1 VTSVTLSDGPQPA
14 VAVSQ
19 DAQAAEVSPD
29 WVRIS
34 TASALALR
42 MRSGRFNRSFDN
54 GGINLLLNYTS
65 GCRSDCSYCGLARTR
80 PGDYE
85 DKSFIRVEWPLVETD
100 DLVDRMA
107 TREDSL
113 TRLCISMVTHGRAF
127 ADTCEITERIRRR
140 VRTPLSILVA
150 PPTLDRGRLERFAEL
165 GVDMIGIG
173 VDAVTEDLFA
183 RHRTDVPSGG
193 GLSWD
198 KYWEVVGDARD
209 VFGPWKVNCHTLVG
223 LGETDHD
230 MVDMFMRLRDRQI
243 LSYLFCFNPEAD
255 SRLGDRP
262 KSPMRRWRRIQLAKH
277 LIESEGFGWSQF
289 DFDSDGALTRIDGSG
304 RAGALVDEA
313 VVSGIP
319 FMTDGCPGEGGEPG
333 CTRPFGSYSPSE
345 PVRDY
350 PWTPATDDLRD
361 IVAEMALGDVLDLAG
376 SR

>member
-1 VTSVTLSDGPQPA
+1 
-14 VAVSQ
+14 
-19 DAQAAEVSPD
+19 
-29 WVRIS
+29 
-34 TASALALR
+34 
-42 MRSGRFNRSFDN
+42 
-54 GGINLLLNYTS
+54 
-65 GCRSDCSYCGLARTR
+65 
-80 PGDYE
+80 
-85 DKSFIRVEWPLVETD
+85 
-100 DLVDRMA
+100 
-107 TREDSL
+107 
-113 TRLCISMVTHGRAF
+113 MVTHGRAF

-173 VDAVTEDLFA
+173 IDAVTEDLFA
-183 RHRTDVPSGG
+183 RHRSEVPSGG

-223 LGETDHD
+223 LGETDRD

-255 SRLGDRP
+255 SRLGERP

-277 LIESEGFGWSQF
+277 LIESDGFGWSQF
-289 DFDSDGALTRIDGSG
+289 DFDDDGALRRIDGSG
-304 RAGALVDEA
+304 RFGALVDRA
-313 VVSGIP
+313 VTGGVP

-333 CTRPFGSYSPSE
+333 CTRPFGSYGPSE

-350 PWTPATDDLRD
+350 PWPPAVDDMDD
-361 IVAEMALGDVLDLAG
+361 IAAQMALGDVLDREGPRSTVPDPTPGAALTTDETRRTACG
-376 SR
+376 